1 MLTPPIQPENQG
13 SENSRSLI
21 AEPRQ
26 VSADPV
32 LITSGDGRVSDF
44 NAAASA
50 LFGEASL
57 IYQRSIQDLLPFI
70 PRPAWGANQDMTW
83 RGQIMDRG
91 GRALDLEVIKT
102 SLANGV
108 PETRVIYVIH
118 DISPQM
124 EANRLAEQLLYCV
137 AHELSGPLTTL
148 RSSLDILSSGAGE
161 LAVREFDQLLQGARR
176 TSTRLAILVED
187 WLSAGTIRSGR
198 LRVQQRPTQLSAVI
212 EEAAAIVSPVVAARG
227 QRMEQNLQRAD
238 LCVLADRRY
247 LRQVFSNLLDNAA
260 KYSPDGEVIQI
271 RARESDG
278 CVRVSVE
285 DHGPGIPAEQRDS
298 VFEWF
303 HRLEPDKPASG
314 TGLGLAIARAI
325 VQAHG
330 GTIAVDKEIVNGT
343 GICFTLPAAEG
354 SRQR

>member
-1 MLTPPIQPENQG
+1 
-13 SENSRSLI
+13 LI
-21 AEPRQ
+21 S
-26 VSADPV
+26 SAN
-32 LITSGDGRVSDF
+32 GRVTDF

-50 LFGEASL
+50 LFGGSGV
-57 IYQRSIQDLLPFI
+57 IDQRSVQELLPFI
-70 PRPAWGANQDMTW
+70 PQTAWGASQDTTW
-83 RGQIMDRG
+83 RGQILDPD
-91 GRALDLEVIKT
+91 GRALDLEVSGT
-102 SLANGV
+102 SLTNAV
-108 PETRVIYVIH
+108 PEARVIYVIH

-176 TSTRLAILVED
+176 TSARLAILVED

-212 EEAAAIVSPVVAARG
+212 DEAAAIVSPVVAARG
-227 QRMEQNLQRAD
+227 QRLEQDLQSAD

-260 KYSPDGEVIQI
+260 KYSPVGEVIQI
-271 RARESDG
+271 RASESDG

-303 HRLEPDKPASG
+303 HRLAPDNSASG